1 MRPLITVAIS
11 AMLLGSALPV
21 AASAAP
27 FDTYELIMWQERTPA
42 QLAGLARL
50 GFTGT
55 KLRATGGTVDPA
67 ELAIHVASGLPWFL
81 ENVATDFY
89 APYHRYTPGKSVTWL
104 FDAAKAH
111 RRRDPADTSVFLRD
125 PSLSDPVWQTRIADR
140 LAGLVAAQS
149 RYRPLYYNLAD
160 EAGIGD
166 LSAAWDA
173 DISPVSLAAFRE
185 WLHTQYPSLGAV
197 NAEWGTD
204 YATWDAV
211 QPMLTDAALARTDGN
226 YAAWSDFK
234 QFMDGAFAGA
244 VRAGTDALHRADSSA
259 RAGLE
264 GGQLPGWGGY
274 DYFQLAPAVDVLE
287 IYDEANNVAIARA
300 ASPDTI
306 ILRTSFVPGDGAEA
320 WRSLLQGG
328 RGTVVW
334 DDGDQVVHPDGSPA
348 PRGAELALLI
358 DAMRTVAPAILASQ
372 PDRDPVAVLVSQSSF
387 RVQWLLDRRNGA
399 PWSDRDSGREYEDN
413 AWRAGRRETLQIL
426 SALGVQPHL
435 LSSAM
440 LEAGALA
447 RDGIRVLFLPDALSL
462 SDAEIVAI
470 RAFAAAGGTVL
481 ADTEPGLFDGHGR
494 RRDAS
499 SLADIAKVSE
509 AVMRR
514 GGVADTPRLDAVA
527 ALLTAAGASPRAE
540 FRAPNGSRAAGLEAR
555 WFRHD
560 GGLILSLQAA
570 APYAAADRVTIGM
583 PGLADIHD
591 MRTPGPVITGAISLA
606 PADPSILRLTGPTP
620 TGR

>member
-1 MRPLITVAIS
+1 MSRFTALAI
-11 AMLLGSALPV
+11 AFLLQAGTAL
-21 AASAAP
+21 AAP

-42 QLAGLARL
+42 QLEGLKQL

-55 KLRATGGTVDPA
+55 KLRATGGGVDPA
-67 ELAIHVASGLPWFL
+67 ELAVHAASGLPWFL
-81 ENVATDFY
+81 ENIATDFY

-104 FDAAKAH
+104 FDAAKA
-111 RRRDPADTSVFLRD
+111 RRRQNPADASVFMRE
-125 PSLSDPVWQTRIADR
+125 PSLSDPAWQTRIADR

-149 RYRPLYYNLAD
+149 RYHPLYYNLAD

-166 LSAAWDA
+166 LAAAWDA
-173 DISPVSLAAFRE
+173 DLSPVSLAAFRD
-185 WLHTQYPSLGAV
+185 WLRTQYPSLGAL
-197 NAEWGTD
+197 NTEWGTD
-204 YATWDAV
+204 FANWDAV
-211 QPMLTDAALARTDGN
+211 QPVLTDAALARTDGN
-226 YAAWSDFK
+226 YAAWGDFK
-234 QFMDGAFAGA
+234 QFMDTAFARA
-244 VRAGTDALHRADSSA
+244 VRAGTDSLHRADASA

-306 ILRTSFVPGDGAEA
+306 ILRTSFGPGDGPEA
-320 WRSLLQGG
+320 WRNMLQGG

-334 DDGDQVVHPDGSPA
+334 DEGDQVVHPDGSPA
-348 PRGAELALLI
+348 PRGTELADVMNAI
-358 DAMRTVAPAILASQ
+358 RAVAPTILASQ

-387 RVQWLLDRRNGA
+387 RVQWLLDRRGGA
-399 PWSDRDSGREYEDN
+399 PWSDRDAGREYEDN
-413 AWRAGRRETLQIL
+413 AWRASRRATLQRL

-447 RDGIRVLFLPDALSL
+447 RDGISVLFLPDALSL
-462 SDAEIVAI
+462 SDAEIAGI
-470 RAFAAAGGTVL
+470 RAFVAAGGTVL

-494 RRDAS
+494 RRDGAPMS
-499 SLADIAKVSE
+499 DIAKVSE
-509 AVMRR
+509 AIMRR
-514 GGVADTPRLDAVA
+514 GGVADAPQLDALA
-527 ALLTAAGASPRAE
+527 DLLKSAGAPPRAE
-540 FRAPNGSRAAGLEAR
+540 FRAPNGTRAAGIEAR

-560 GGLILSLQAA
+560 GSLVLSLQAA
-570 APYAAADRVTIGM
+570 APFAAADHIAIGLPSPAGFRDLRAAGPMASGQSITIG
-583 PGLADIHD
+583 LD
-591 MRTPGPVITGAISLA
+591 
-606 PADPSILRLTGPTP
+606 PADPSILELTGPTP